1 MTPDPEAFL
10 APLRRLTARERE
22 VLHLDCQGRTA
33 EEIAEQLVIGERTVY
48 GHLQRIYAK
57 LGLVEERDN
66 LRQRKLVFFCLAL
79 PQLDPA
85 NAAAEAGSTP
95 PPKPPE
101 DEPAAPAAF
110 ERDRAAIVR
119 WRQGELQ
126 GPDGPVPPAGDPAG
140 GADTPR
146 PPSRLV
152 LLGAGAGAPPSP
164 RGRPSWRLLMVVAV
178 LAALL
183 GGGVTALSLSR
194 GSHAMPLAMLASPT
208 PVASTPTLPATLT
221 SAPITG
227 SATAGTSV
235 LATTTPRPAGTST
248 PGASVGGTAGPPA
261 NVRPTS
267 SAAPTDL
274 AGTPLQPGNAVTSVV
289 DQATKPRDV
298 YALPVQAGQTLQ
310 VTVTATSSAYGV
322 TLDPPGA
329 LSGAGSAFLCTSTQN
344 CTATLPIA
352 AAGTDLLVLQAYG
365 PGIRYTL
372 RTATVPLGVGPGVT
386 DLAGTVAND
395 LPGTPL
401 GLGKTVT
408 SVIDAA
414 TKRRDVYAVALRAGQ
429 TLQVDTDA
437 TRSDYSVLLL
447 PPTATTVSQVLG
459 AFQGTTICANE
470 QACHQTAPIAA
481 SNTYTLVVDAFGSAV
496 QYTLHLTAQ

>member
-10 APLRRLTARERE
+10 TPLRRLTARERE
-22 VLHLDCQGRTA
+22 VLHLDCQGHTA

-79 PQLDPA
+79 
-85 NAAAEAGSTP
+85 
-95 PPKPPE
+95 PKPPE

-152 LLGAGAGAPPSP
+152 RLGAGAGAPPSP

-372 RTATVPLGVGPGVT
+372 RTATVPL
-386 DLAGTVAND
+386 AG
-395 LPGTPL
+395 
-401 GLGKTVT
+401 
-408 SVIDAA
+408 
-414 TKRRDVYAVALRAGQ
+414 
-429 TLQVDTDA
+429 
-437 TRSDYSVLLL
+437 
-447 PPTATTVSQVLG
+447 
-459 AFQGTTICANE
+459 
-470 QACHQTAPIAA
+470 
-481 SNTYTLVVDAFGSAV
+481 
-496 QYTLHLTAQ
+496 LTAAVIIALNAKLVWDFASG